1 MAIADDITQLQ
12 LEASVDASVDGSV
25 LDLGAAGLDDHR
37 PVFPLAFAPETFFLG
52 RTEGAGV
59 MRDPFGRIVRRCRIV
74 TIGAFSI
81 AQQAL
86 RFDETFAYDD
96 GEIDTWRW
104 VMQAG
109 RDGRYVA
116 AEAKA
121 GSGLV
126 GERQGDDY
134 VISFRRPTGPAGGPL
149 RGPLSPHYRSRFT
162 LLAPD
167 TALKRADVSLLGV
180 PLGSLSAIH
189 RRVATPAKPD

>member
-1 MAIADDITQLQ
+1 MAVADDIAGLRA
-12 LEASVDASVDGSV
+12 EW
-25 LDLGAAGLDDHR
+25 GAAELDAGLAAASDGGQW
-37 PVFPLAFAPETFFLG
+37 PAFPLVFAPETFFLG

-59 MRDPFGRIVRRCRIV
+59 VRDPFSRIVRRCRIA
-74 TIGAFSI
+74 TLGAFSE

-86 RFDETFAYDD
+86 RFDETFVYDD

-134 VISFRRPTGPAGGPL
+134 VLSFRRPTGRARGPAWGPL
-149 RGPLSPHYRSRFT
+149 APHYRTRFT
-162 LLAPD
+162 LLSPD

-180 PLGSLSAIH
+180 PVGSLSAIH
-189 RRVATPAKPD
+189 RRIAAP

>member
-1 MAIADDITQLQ
+1 MTIARDITEATEPAEPSAADDDVAIW
-12 LEASVDASVDGSV
+12 SIG
-25 LDLGAAGLDDHR
+25 
-37 PVFPLAFAPETFFLG
+37 PLAFAPETFFLG

-59 MRDPFGRIVRRCRIV
+59 QRDPFGRIVRRCRIV
-74 TIGAFSI
+74 TSGAFSP

-121 GSGLV
+121 GGGLV

-134 VISFRRPTGPAGGPL
+134 VISFRRPAG
-149 RGPLSPHYRSRFT
+149 RAKGPLSP
-162 LLAPD
+162 P
-167 TALKRADVSLLGV
+167 
-180 PLGSLSAIH
+180 
-189 RRVATPAKPD
+189 

>member
-1 MAIADDITQLQ
+1 MAVADDITRLHAE
-12 LEASVDASVDGSV
+12 LSAP
-25 LDLGAAGLDDHR
+25 LGAAGVPLGTADDDAEAATLDLGLQPR
-37 PVFPLAFAPETFFLG
+37 GALAFAPETFFLG
-52 RTEGAGV
+52 RTVGAGV
-59 MRDPFGRIVRRCRIV
+59 VRDPFGRIVRRCSVV
-74 TIGAFSI
+74 TVGAFSV

-86 RFDETFAYDD
+86 RFDETFVYAD

-134 VISFRRPTGPAGGPL
+134 VIGFRRPVGRAK
-149 RGPLSPHYRSRFT
+149 GPLSPHYRTRFT
-162 LLAPD
+162 LLSPD

-180 PLGSLSAIH
+180 PMGSLSAIH
-189 RRVATPAKPD
+189 RRVATE

>member
-1 MAIADDITQLQ
+1 MANSGDIT
-12 LEASVDASVDGSV
+12 G
-25 LDLGAAGLDDHR
+25 LDAAGEGLAAALAAAPDA
-37 PVFPLAFAPETFFLG
+37 PAFGALAFTPEAFFIG

-59 MRDPFGRIVRRCRIV
+59 VRDPFGRIVRRCHIV
-74 TIGAFSI
+74 TAGAFSS

-126 GERQGDDY
+126 GERHGDDY
-134 VISFRRPTGPAGGPL
+134 VISFRRPSGRAKGAL
-149 RGPLSPHYRSRFT
+149 APHYRSRFT
-162 LLAPD
+162 LLSPD
-167 TALKRADVSLLGV
+167 MAMKRADVSVLGV
-180 PLGSLSAIH
+180 PVGSLFAIH
-189 RRVATPAKPD
+189 RRVAQE

>member
-1 MAIADDITQLQ
+1 MTDTGDIAERL
-12 LEASVDASVDGSV
+12 DAS
-25 LDLGAAGLDDHR
+25 LAGAAGLAADAAVR
-37 PVFPLAFAPETFFLG
+37 PLGALAFSPEAFFIG

-59 MRDPFGRIVRRCRIV
+59 VRDAFGRIVRRCRI
-74 TIGAFSI
+74 TTTGAFSA

-96 GEIDTWRW
+96 GEIDTWKW

-116 AEAKA
+116 AEARA

-134 VISFRRPTGPAGGPL
+134 VIGFRRPSGRAKGAL
-149 RGPLSPHYRSRFT
+149 APHYRTRFT
-162 LLAPD
+162 LLSPEI
-167 TALKRADVSLLGV
+167 ALKRADVSVLGL
-180 PLGSLSAIH
+180 PMGSLSAIH
-189 RRVATPAKPD
+189 RRLTQQ

>member
-1 MAIADDITQLQ
+1 MAIADDLTQLQ
-12 LEASVDASVDGSV
+12 RHAPLDAS
-25 LDLGAAGLDDHR
+25 LDASGLDTDAAELDGER
-37 PVFPLAFAPETFFLG
+37 LAFPLAFAPETFFLG

-59 MRDPFGRIVRRCRIV
+59 VRDTFGRIVRRCRIV
-74 TIGAFSI
+74 TIGAFSE

-96 GEIDTWRW
+96 GEVDTWRW

-134 VISFRRPTGPAGGPL
+134 VISFRRPSGRAKGPL
-149 RGPLSPHYRSRFT
+149 APHYRSRFT
-162 LLAPD
+162 LLSPGI
-167 TALKRADVSLLGV
+167 ALKRADVTLLGV
-180 PLGSLSAIH
+180 PMGSLSAIH
-189 RRVATPAKPD
+189 RRVPTPAKPD

>member
-1 MAIADDITQLQ
+1 MTISGDITSADA
-12 LEASVDASVDGSV
+12 EASEALDGDV
-25 LDLGAAGLDDHR
+25 GAWSTGS
-37 PVFPLAFAPETFFLG
+37 LAFAPEAFFIG

-59 MRDPFGRIVRRCRIV
+59 LRDPFGRIVRRCRIV
-74 TIGAFSI
+74 TSGAFSD
-81 AQQAL
+81 AQHAL

-96 GEIDTWRW
+96 GEVDTWRW

-116 AEAKA
+116 AEEKA

-134 VISFRRPTGPAGGPL
+134 VLTFRRPVGRAK
-149 RGPLSPHYRSRFT
+149 GPLSPHYRSRFT
-162 LLAPD
+162 LLSPD

-180 PLGSLSAIH
+180 PMGSLSAIH
-189 RRVATPAKPD
+189 RRMAAAQ

>member
-1 MAIADDITQLQ
+1 MANSGDI
-12 LEASVDASVDGSV
+12 
-25 LDLGAAGLDDHR
+25 AGLDAPGEATVAAPDGAAALR
-37 PVFPLAFAPETFFLG
+37 PFGALAFAPEAFFIG
-52 RTEGAGV
+52 RTEGGGV
-59 MRDPFGRIVRRCRIV
+59 VRDAFGRIVRRCHIV
-74 TIGAFSI
+74 TTGAFSV

-134 VISFRRPTGPAGGPL
+134 VISFRRPLGRAKGAL
-149 RGPLSPHYRSRFT
+149 APHYKSRFT
-162 LLAPD
+162 LLSPD
-167 TALKRADVSLLGV
+167 IALKRADVSVLGV
-180 PLGSLSAIH
+180 PMGSLSAIH
-189 RRVATPAKPD
+189 RRVAQT

>member
-1 MAIADDITQLQ
+1 MALSGEVTE
-12 LEASVDASVDGSV
+12 LETTAAEEAAPGWVDVGARP
-25 LDLGAAGLDDHR
+25 LGQ
-37 PVFPLAFAPETFFLG
+37 LAFTPEAFFTG

-59 MRDPFGRIVRRCRIV
+59 VRDPFGRIVRRCRIV
-74 TIGAFSI
+74 TNGAFSPT
-81 AQQAL
+81 QQAL

-116 AEAKA
+116 AESKA

-134 VISFRRPTGPAGGPL
+134 VISFRRPVGRAK
-149 RGPLSPHYRSRFT
+149 GPLSPHYRSRFT
-162 LLAPD
+162 LLSPD
-167 TALKRADVSLLGV
+167 TALKRADVTLLGV
-180 PLGSLSAIH
+180 PMGSLSAIH
-189 RRVATPAKPD
+189 RRLDTP

>member
-1 MAIADDITQLQ
+1 MTIAREI
-12 LEASVDASVDGSV
+12 S
-25 LDLGAAGLDDHR
+25 GLDD
-37 PVFPLAFAPETFFLG
+37 PAADQAAAVDADVETGPFGPLAFAPETFFIG

-59 MRDPFGRIVRRCRIV
+59 VRDPFGRIVRRCRIV
-74 TIGAFSI
+74 TSGAFSA

-121 GSGLV
+121 GGGLV

-134 VISFRRPTGPAGGPL
+134 VIGFRRPVGRANG
-149 RGPLSPHYRSRFT
+149 RLSPRFRSRFT
-162 LLAPD
+162 LLSPD
-167 TALKRADVSLLGV
+167 TALKRTQVSLLGV
-180 PLGSLSAIH
+180 PMGSLSAIH
-189 RRVATPAKPD
+189 RRVAAR

>member
-1 MAIADDITQLQ
+1 MAIASELTQLE
-12 LEASVDASVDGSV
+12 LDASVDAS
-25 LDLGAAGLDDHR
+25 LDASALDADTTGLDGE
-37 PVFPLAFAPETFFLG
+37 PLAFPLAFAPEAFFLG

-59 MRDPFGRIVRRCRIV
+59 VRDTFGRIVRRCRIV
-74 TIGAFSI
+74 TIGGFSV

-86 RFDETFAYDD
+86 RFDETFVYDD

-134 VISFRRPTGPAGGPL
+134 VISFRRPSGRAK
-149 RGPLSPHYRSRFT
+149 GPLSPHYRSRFT
-162 LLAPD
+162 MLSPD

-180 PLGSLSAIH
+180 PMGSLSAIH
-189 RRVATPAKPD
+189 RRVPTPAKPD

>member
-1 MAIADDITQLQ
+1 MAIAGEMLSAEITRLDGPMAR
-12 LEASVDASVDGSV
+12 EPAVDV
-25 LDLGAAGLDDHR
+25 AAGG
-37 PVFPLAFAPETFFLG
+37 PPGGALAFAPEAFFIG

-59 MRDPFGRIVRRCRIV
+59 LRDAFGRIVRRCRI
-74 TIGAFSI
+74 TTTGAFSA

-86 RFDETFAYDD
+86 RFDETFAYDN

-116 AEAKA
+116 AESKA

-134 VISFRRPTGPAGGPL
+134 VISFRRPSGRAKGAL
-149 RGPLSPHYRSRFT
+149 APHYRSRFT
-162 LLAPD
+162 LLSPD
-167 TALKRADVSLLGV
+167 TALKRADVTVLGV
-180 PLGSLSAIH
+180 PMGSMSAIH
-189 RRVATPAKPD
+189 RRVAPE

>member
-1 MAIADDITQLQ
+1 MTIARDITGSEDAAADPAAADDADV
-12 LEASVDASVDGSV
+12 EAWS
-25 LDLGAAGLDDHR
+25 LG
-37 PVFPLAFAPETFFLG
+37 PLAFAPEMFFLG

-59 MRDPFGRIVRRCRIV
+59 QRDPFGRIVRRCRIV
-74 TIGAFSI
+74 TNGAFSP

-134 VISFRRPTGPAGGPL
+134 VISFRRPVGRAK
-149 RGPLSPHYRSRFT
+149 GPLSPHYRSRFT

-180 PLGSLSAIH
+180 PIGSLHAIH
-189 RRVATPAKPD
+189 RRVVAQQSN